1 MIMKTKKLLI
11 AGCLL
16 AGLAFTACDDDD
28 DETTLNNAD
37 TTFMTQ
43 ASLSNTA
50 EDSAATTT
58 LTKGTNTAVK
68 AFASHML
75 AEHSTAQ
82 VDLKNLGNSVG
93 YPVRDTLD
101 PLHKLKG
108 DTLKMLPVGRRFD
121 SVYIWNQVIDH
132 QMTILNFQ
140 VHQAGGQ
147 HRDVKAY
154 NTNKLPHIQ
163 SHLTRADSIARAY
176 FPR

>member
-16 AGLAFTACDDDD
+16 AGVVFAACNDD
-28 DETTLNNAD
+28 DEETSLNNAD
-37 TTFMTQ
+37 TTFMMQ
-43 ASLSNTA
+43 ASLSNSA
-50 EDSAATTT
+50 EDSAGTVA

-75 AEHSTAQ
+75 AEHSVAQ
-82 VDLKNLGNSVG
+82 VDLKNLGNNIG
-93 YPVRDTLD
+93 YPIRDTLD

-108 DTLKMLPVGRRFD
+108 DTLKSLPAGRRFD

-132 QMTILNFQ
+132 QNTIANFQ
-140 VHQAGGQ
+140 VHQANGQ

-154 NTNKLPHIQ
+154 NTNNLPHIQ